1 MEAGFD
7 LTTFNLYRPLEP
19 QPLPRFVFVSKSLN
33 NLQEASHLTVVLAED
48 AVVLQLVA
56 PDLPLKELPASSLIE
71 ATKELLVP
79 RRG

>member
-1 MEAGFD
+1 MT
-7 LTTFNLYRPLEP
+7 LRTLS
-19 QPLPRFVFVSKSLN
+19 FVDHLNNKQLLKFVYVSKSFN
-33 NLQEASHLTVVLAED
+33 NLLKASQLTVVLAED